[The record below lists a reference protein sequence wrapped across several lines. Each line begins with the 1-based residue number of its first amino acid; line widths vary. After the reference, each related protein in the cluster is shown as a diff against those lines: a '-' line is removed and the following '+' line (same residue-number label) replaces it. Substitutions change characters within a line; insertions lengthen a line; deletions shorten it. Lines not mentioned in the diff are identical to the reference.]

1 MDVDYPCDLATAE
14 GPQALVD
21 TVTRQMGP
29 ISALIL
35 SHAHDEATGILDTS
49 AESFD
54 EHVVVNARACLLLIA
69 AFARQDLPDGGAII
83 ALTSDATTGNLP

>member
-1 MDVDYPCDLATAE
+1 MTTLSAWTWTGRAMVGGSTPLGFPACRSHSSP
-14 GPQALVD
+14 GPL
-21 TVTRQMGP
+21 
-29 ISALIL
+29 
-35 SHAHDEATGILDTS
+35 ETS

-54 EHVVVNARACLLLIA
+54 EHVVVNARASLLLIA